1 VQISEIPDCPSWDG
15 SIPAAATDT
24 DGRLGTS

>member
-1 VQISEIPDCPSWDG
+1 VQISEIPDRCPSWDG

-24 DGRLGTS
+24 DGGLG

>member
-1 VQISEIPDCPSWDG
+1 VQISEISDCPSIDG

-24 DGRLGTS
+24 DGGLG